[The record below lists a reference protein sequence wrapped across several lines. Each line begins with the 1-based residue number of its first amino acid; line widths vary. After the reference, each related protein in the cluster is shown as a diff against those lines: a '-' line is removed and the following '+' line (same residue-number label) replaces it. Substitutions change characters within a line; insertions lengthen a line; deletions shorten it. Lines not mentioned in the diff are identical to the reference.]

1 MLPAVVARLV
11 DVRPRGWSMNAR
23 IFALISSAM
32 LAVVSSTATG
42 LESVKHGAAESFRV
56 DPARSQPLPGFESA
70 RLDAPIGETVFRAGS
85 LAVHFVDVGQGDSEF
100 IELPDGRTALIDG
113 GPPNG
118 RIAEF
123 LSRRGVTRIDHLVL
137 THPHLD
143 HYGGLHDVFD
153 RFEVAHFY
161 DTRADNGGADD
172 DRLRAKAAAEPGITV
187 SYPRPGESLDWGSE
201 VGVKVFN
208 SCPDEQA
215 VAERRRDVN
224 ACSITLKLTHQGAS
238 LLFTGDIGAGVEAIL
253 AARYGDELSA
263 HVLKV
268 GHHGSATSSSAP
280 FLEKVR
286 PQVSYIE
293 VGAGNSYGHPRQET
307 VGRLQASGSEV
318 RRTDQGGTFSISDHR
333 PSPRA
338 RGPLPVLLGE

>member
-1 MLPAVVARLV
+1 MT
-11 DVRPRGWSMNAR
+11 AR
-23 IFALISSAM
+23 IIALAASSM
-32 LAVVSSTATG
+32 LAAAWSFAAN
-42 LESVKHGAAESFRV
+42 LESVKQGAAEGFRLEAAHSEPV
-56 DPARSQPLPGFESA
+56 PGLAAA
-70 RLDAPIGETVFRAGS
+70 RLDGPVGETVFRAGS

-143 HYGGLHDVFD
+143 HFGGLAEVFD
-153 RFEVAHFY
+153 RLEVAHFY
-161 DTRADNGGADD
+161 DTRVDNGGPDD
-172 DRLRAKAAAEPGITV
+172 DRLRAKASAEPGITV
-187 SYPRPGESLDWGSE
+187 SYPRPGELLDWGSG
-201 VGVKVFN
+201 VQVKVFN
-208 SCPDEQA
+208 SCPDERA
-215 VAERRRDVN
+215 VAERGRDVN

-238 LLFTGDIGAGVEAIL
+238 LLFTGDIGGRVEAML
-253 AARYGDELSA
+253 AAQYGDELSA

-268 GHHGSATSSSAP
+268 GHHGSATSSTAP

-286 PQVSYIE
+286 PQMAYIE

-307 VGRLQASGSEV
+307 LGRLQTAGSEV
-318 RRTDQGGTFSISDHR
+318 RRTDEGGTFSISDHR
-333 PSPRA
+333 PSLRA
-338 RGPLPVLLGE
+338 RGPLPALLAE